1 MKSKLILIS
10 GIGVVLGAILLI
22 GSMLITSMSWGQV
35 VGAILF
41 IMGTCL
47 MLSTTGNKNN
57 ISIIFSFLTVIGVI
71 ILTIFFIL
79 IALGVIEIRTSAF
92 SEPEMATIIFPFILA
107 FTVGSAT
114 LTYLTSTVSD
124 TNTIKTL
131 RNLVAGLSVGIA
143 VMTLIMG
150 FMGILALQ
158 LLPIVTIAEIV
169 LAVIT
174 LFLIVLDKQES
185 LETISVLTIRCRELQ
200 QQTAK
205 LEQDL
210 NAQTGKEQTSQE
222 ELEQL
227 KKSNQE
233 LKANADYYNKLYT
246 EAKQEALYSQ
256 QQLMAISNEQVQQ
269 TSVAEPT
276 TIAPVQPEIVPTTP
290 QTSPI
295 PTINYQNNN

>member
-1 MKSKLILIS
+1 M
-10 GIGVVLGAILLI
+10 
-22 GSMLITSMSWGQV
+22 
-35 VGAILF
+35 
-41 IMGTCL
+41 
-47 MLSTTGNKNN
+47 
-57 ISIIFSFLTVIGVI
+57 
-71 ILTIFFIL
+71 TIFFIL

-92 SEPEMATIIFPFILA
+92 SEPEIATIIFPFILA

-158 LLPIVTIAEIV
+158 LLPIVTIAEFV
-169 LAVIT
+169 LAVII

-185 LETISVLTIRCRELQ
+185 LETIYVLTIRCRELQ

-227 KKSNQE
+227 KKVIRSLKQMLITIINCIQKPNKKPWTVSN
-233 LKANADYYNKLYT
+233 N
-246 EAKQEALYSQ
+246 
-256 QQLMAISNEQVQQ
+256 
-269 TSVAEPT
+269 
-276 TIAPVQPEIVPTTP
+276 
-290 QTSPI
+290 
-295 PTINYQNNN
+295 

>member
-1 MKSKLILIS
+1 M
-10 GIGVVLGAILLI
+10 
-22 GSMLITSMSWGQV
+22 
-35 VGAILF
+35 
-41 IMGTCL
+41 
-47 MLSTTGNKNN
+47 
-57 ISIIFSFLTVIGVI
+57 
-71 ILTIFFIL
+71 TIFFIL

-92 SEPEMATIIFPFILA
+92 SEPEIATIIFPFILA

-150 FMGILALQ
+150 FIGILALQ

-169 LAVIT
+169 LAVII

-200 QQTAK
+200 QQT
-205 LEQDL
+205 
-210 NAQTGKEQTSQE
+210 SQE

-227 KKSNQE
+227 KKVIRSLKQMLITIINCIQKPNKKPCTVSN
-233 LKANADYYNKLYT
+233 N
-246 EAKQEALYSQ
+246 
-256 QQLMAISNEQVQQ
+256 
-269 TSVAEPT
+269 
-276 TIAPVQPEIVPTTP
+276 
-290 QTSPI
+290 
-295 PTINYQNNN
+295 

>member
-1 MKSKLILIS
+1 MKSKLLLIS

-22 GSMLITSMSWGQV
+22 GSMLITSVSWGQV

-92 SEPEMATIIFPFILA
+92 SEPEIATIIFPFILA

-169 LAVIT
+169 LAVII

-185 LETISVLTIRCRELQ
+185 LETIYVLTIRCRELQ

-227 KKSNQE
+227 KKVIRSLKQMLITIINCIQKPNKKPWTVSN
-233 LKANADYYNKLYT
+233 N
-246 EAKQEALYSQ
+246 
-256 QQLMAISNEQVQQ
+256 
-269 TSVAEPT
+269 
-276 TIAPVQPEIVPTTP
+276 
-290 QTSPI
+290 
-295 PTINYQNNN
+295 

>member
-1 MKSKLILIS
+1 MINFWNWRCFRSNFINRIDANY
-10 GIGVVLGAILLI
+10 ICELGTSR
-22 GSMLITSMSWGQV
+22 GSYIVYNGHMSNVIYYWKQ
-35 VGAILF
+35 
-41 IMGTCL
+41 
-47 MLSTTGNKNN
+47 NN

-92 SEPEMATIIFPFILA
+92 SEPEIATIIFPFILA

-150 FMGILALQ
+150 FIGILALQ

-169 LAVIT
+169 LAVII

-227 KKSNQE
+227 KKVIRSLKQMLITIINCIQKPNKKPCTVSN
-233 LKANADYYNKLYT
+233 N
-246 EAKQEALYSQ
+246 
-256 QQLMAISNEQVQQ
+256 
-269 TSVAEPT
+269 
-276 TIAPVQPEIVPTTP
+276 
-290 QTSPI
+290 
-295 PTINYQNNN
+295 